1 MSDIARTLGERIRK
15 VRGEMSQAAFAAK
28 IGINKNLLGKYERGE
43 SIPGGE
49 ILAQMRDALGISV
62 DWLLTGWMPPPHW
75 DDDEKYIAG
84 IEAARAAAGQAEAS
98 PSAVTAAPTERDPD
112 LYGRVL
118 EAISAVYKEMN
129 WGISLRQL
137 GAEAAQ
143 IADDISAEGLAPD
156 EKPPA
161 VKAAAA
167 MLRRKLRDAATDPT
181 AEASTKGRA

>member
-1 MSDIARTLGERIRK
+1 MQFGAKRMSSENPFPGFRDRLAALIGQEEPFLWARRAGIPSSTFDRVWNNGQVPKAESLLRIAR
-15 VRGEMSQAAFAAK
+15 FA
-28 IGINKNLLGKYERGE
+28 GV
-43 SIPGGE
+43 
-49 ILAQMRDALGISV
+49 SV
-62 DWLLTGWMPPPHW
+62 DWLLTG
-75 DDDEKYIAG
+75 DLQ
-84 IEAARAAAGQAEAS
+84 ARPESAQEGKSRTDAEFDA
-98 PSAVTAAPTERDPD
+98 D

-167 MLRRKLRDAATDPT
+167 MLRRKLRDAAADPT

>member
-1 MSDIARTLGERIRK
+1 MTSRRPDASQQDGCDHPTYATEVGCRLGTVISLYPTK
-15 VRGEMSQAAFAAK
+15 KAAADMA
-28 IGINKNLLGKYERGE
+28 
-43 SIPGGE
+43 
-49 ILAQMRDALGISV
+49 GISPDQLTRYV
-62 DWLLTGWMPPPHW
+62 KGQNAAPFEVLARLAGAKGVSLDWLATGEGTMLVV
-75 DDDEKYIAG
+75 AG
-84 IEAARAAAGQAEAS
+84 PQKSGTVGAHK
-98 PSAVTAAPTERDPD
+98 ERDQD

-167 MLRRKLRDAATDPT
+167 MLRRKLRDAAADPA